1 MAMHIVITGEA
12 FDSTW
17 ERLDVGSMMEAMM
30 ETNHKRGLMYFRD
43 GEKLLMVKFQKP
55 RGIDSA
61 QITQTI
67 PLKPTSTQFLPRE
80 VAALYALA

>member
-1 MAMHIVITGEA
+1 MHIVITGEA

-43 GEKLLMVKFQKP
+43 GEKLLMVKF
-55 RGIDSA
+55 
-61 QITQTI
+61 
-67 PLKPTSTQFLPRE
+67 
-80 VAALYALA
+80 